1 MARVIGVV
9 SGKGGVGKTT
19 LVSNLG
25 SVLALHYKKDV
36 VIVDCNITTSHL
48 GLYFG
53 MYYYPVSINHVIK
66 GEAKVTDA
74 MYDYHINGL
83 RIIPASLSYKDISGT
98 DMAKIKN
105 VVKELFDK
113 TDIIILDAAPGLG
126 REAMGTLQ
134 AADEILFVATPFAP
148 AVMDLIKCHQI
159 AKNMESKPL
168 GIVLNM
174 VGGERYELT
183 TEEVEKLVELPV
195 ISRVPAD
202 EEVLKSLAMKMPV
215 VIYNSRAKSTKE
227 FISLAG
233 RLVGEKYRPPGILR
247 SLFGR
252 FGKRPAAPA
261 KVKSE

>member
-19 LVSNLG
+19 VVSNLG
-25 SVLALHYKKDV
+25 TVLAQYYKKDV

-66 GEAKVTDA
+66 GEANVKDA

-105 VVKELFDK
+105 VVQELFDK
-113 TDIIILDAAPGLG
+113 TDIIILDSAPGLG

-134 AADEILFVATPFAP
+134 AADEVIFVATPFAP
-148 AVMDLIKCHQI
+148 AVMDLIKCHQVVR
-159 AKNMESKPL
+159 NMDSKPL
-168 GIVLNM
+168 GIIMNM
-174 VGGERYELT
+174 VGKERYELT
-183 TEEVEKLVELPV
+183 NNEVEKLVELPV
-195 ISRVPAD
+195 VSNIPAD

-215 VIYNSRAKSTKE
+215 VLYNRRAKASKE
-227 FISLAG
+227 FIRLAG
-233 RLVGEKYRPPGILR
+233 RLVGEKYRPPGIMRRLLDVF
-247 SLFGR
+247 SPNEN
-252 FGKRPAAPA
+252 KD
-261 KVKSE
+261 KK